1 MASLRVFPL
10 IAAISAACNNSAGP
24 GPGDCSP
31 APGTFSPTAPDFVAT
46 VSQIT
51 YESGHSPAGFDL
63 AQYAVWLIVPPNTSP
78 NAGVI
83 LGRSTPVFERPLTD
97 GVRPTAACTIHVGD
111 MLEVWHD
118 WRWALGAA
126 EAPPGD
132 TLYVPTQILV
142 RR

>member
-24 GPGDCSP
+24 DAGNCAP

-46 VSQIT
+46 VSQIM
-51 YESGHSPAGFDL
+51 YESGHTPAGFDMS
-63 AQYAVWLIVPPNTSP
+63 QYAVWLTVPPHMSP

-83 LGRSTPVFERPLTD
+83 LSRSTPVFERPLTG

-132 TLYVPTQILV
+132 TLYFPTQILV